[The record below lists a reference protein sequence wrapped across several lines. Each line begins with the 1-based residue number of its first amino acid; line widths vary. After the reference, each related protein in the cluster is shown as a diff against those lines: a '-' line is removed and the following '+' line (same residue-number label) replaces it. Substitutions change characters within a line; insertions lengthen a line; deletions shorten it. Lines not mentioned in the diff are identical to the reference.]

1 MADPHGRDQTPWVGP
16 RKTTMT
22 MRAMGPAVGPEN
34 ANFVRAYRNLED
46 KALTTRVWRSL
57 GPDAPDTVFPTN
69 APETNQKIMQNKKDY
84 DLEKFM
90 HSKMPAGPY
99 YWKNPDGRWGHAWLA
114 DKNCNATYIPMMHC
128 PFGGEYD
135 PRQDNVMPHFEDKEL
150 TKKNAA
156 RRAILEEHGADVGHE
171 VDPPLEV
178 RKLRIYFRT
187 PDVYYDKV
195 EDGQGE
201 ILHVNPDEFRQCIYN
216 ERSNR
221 RAFLAQTQKLLKL
234 PGPIKPPFF
243 ERAHKPPPSSMQTL
257 IQAAGIGSARRSGR
271 RRNLPN
277 WFGGPKNMP
286 TKRVPTK
293 RQLFTD
299 PKSVGPK
306 SKKKRKKHKKE
317 RDEKMPS
324 SVLKADYKI
333 SRKEEDLKEAQF
345 EALAGERELIK
356 LGQNWRAAFN
366 NNEEMGRDATAR
378 VFFSLPYRSELARDM
393 FKLICGNCTRQHLH
407 YAAEKFHAVALKS
420 VREEYRATSAI
431 NLVSPAKKPKK
442 KAVILFGKQ
451 GPKIDGKQGPKAAVP
466 KGPEITVPKG
476 PKASVSKGPKVAKQK
491 GPEGP
496 EAAKQKGPKATVP
509 MGPKVVKQKGPKATV
524 PMGPKVAEGK
534 GPKATVSK
542 GPEVTPVPGSSEFP
556 VHRPHWIISTRAKSG
571 YKGVMAC
578 KRNPSTPWRAKNSSG
593 HTLGRFATREEACE
607 AVYRASQEEKAQ
619 KERAKNEADNP
630 LHMWAQELEDLD
642 F

>member
-1 MADPHGRDQTPWVGP
+1 
-16 RKTTMT
+16 
-22 MRAMGPAVGPEN
+22 
-34 ANFVRAYRNLED
+34 
-46 KALTTRVWRSL
+46 
-57 GPDAPDTVFPTN
+57 
-69 APETNQKIMQNKKDY
+69 
-84 DLEKFM
+84 
-90 HSKMPAGPY
+90 
-99 YWKNPDGRWGHAWLA
+99 
-114 DKNCNATYIPMMHC
+114 MMHC

-135 PRQDNVMPHFEDKEL
+135 PRQDNVIPHFEDREL

-178 RKLRIYFRT
+178 SKLRIFFRT
-187 PDVYYDKV
+187 PDVFYDRV
-195 EDGQGE
+195 EDGRGE
-201 ILHVNPDEFRQCIYN
+201 ILHVNPDDFRQCIYD
-216 ERSNR
+216 EKSNR

-234 PGPIKPPFF
+234 TGPIKPPFF

-277 WFGGPKNMP
+277 WFAGPKKMP
-286 TKRVPTK
+286 NKRARTK

-299 PKSVGPK
+299 PKS
-306 SKKKRKKHKKE
+306 KKKSKKHKKE
-317 RDEKMPS
+317 RKKERKQDEKMPS

-393 FKLICGNCTRQHLH
+393 FNLICGNCTRQHLQ

-431 NLVSPAKKPKK
+431 NLVSPAKKPKN
-442 KAVILFGKQ
+442 KAVILYGNQ
-451 GPKIDGKQGPKAAVP
+451 GPKIDGMQGPKAAVP
-466 KGPEITVPKG
+466 KGPE
-476 PKASVSKGPKVAKQK
+476 ASVSKGPKVAKQK

-509 MGPKVVKQKGPKATV
+509 MGPKVAV

-534 GPKATVSK
+534 GPKATVPKDPKAVQVKGPKATVPK

-607 AVYRASQEEKAQ
+607 AVFRASQEEKAQ
-619 KERAKNEADNP
+619 KERAKSEAADP
-630 LHMWAQELEDLD
+630 LHMWAQELGDLD

>member
-1 MADPHGRDQTPWVGP
+1 
-16 RKTTMT
+16 
-22 MRAMGPAVGPEN
+22 
-34 ANFVRAYRNLED
+34 
-46 KALTTRVWRSL
+46 
-57 GPDAPDTVFPTN
+57 
-69 APETNQKIMQNKKDY
+69 
-84 DLEKFM
+84 
-90 HSKMPAGPY
+90 
-99 YWKNPDGRWGHAWLA
+99 
-114 DKNCNATYIPMMHC
+114 
-128 PFGGEYD
+128 
-135 PRQDNVMPHFEDKEL
+135 
-150 TKKNAA
+150 
-156 RRAILEEHGADVGHE
+156 
-171 VDPPLEV
+171 
-178 RKLRIYFRT
+178 
-187 PDVYYDKV
+187 
-195 EDGQGE
+195 
-201 ILHVNPDEFRQCIYN
+201 
-216 ERSNR
+216 
-221 RAFLAQTQKLLKL
+221 
-234 PGPIKPPFF
+234 
-243 ERAHKPPPSSMQTL
+243 
-257 IQAAGIGSARRSGR
+257 
-271 RRNLPN
+271 
-277 WFGGPKNMP
+277 
-286 TKRVPTK
+286 
-293 RQLFTD
+293 
-299 PKSVGPK
+299 
-306 SKKKRKKHKKE
+306 
-317 RDEKMPS
+317 MPS

-393 FKLICGNCTRQHLH
+393 FKLICGNCTRQHLQ

-431 NLVSPAKKPKK
+431 NLVSPAKKK

-476 PKASVSKGPKVAKQK
+476 PQASVSKAPKVAKQK

-630 LHMWAQELEDLD
+630 LHMWVQELEDLD